1 MKLLLSNNQL
11 TKFSRSGEYATTT
24 NIPLEGDVAAVAA
37 GLLAWLAAQL
47 AEGET
52 LSQVMLESSGQVA
65 TAYETQT
72 DDEGNES
79 QVATAYRPTISAAV
93 SVTAPLGSR
102 TFVVSSESLPTE
114 LRDGLLAAW
123 QSLSQPSEP
132 SAPSAPF
139 A

>member
-65 TAYETQT
+65 TAYETAT
-72 DDEGNES
+72 DEEGNES
-79 QVATAYRPTISAAV
+79 QVATAFRPTISAAV
-93 SVTAPLGSR
+93 SVAAPLGSR
-102 TFVVSSESLPTE
+102 TFVVSGESLPTQ
-114 LRDGLLAAW
+114 LRNGLLAAW
-123 QSLSQPSEP
+123 VALS
-132 SAPSAPF
+132 A
-139 A
+139 

>member
-24 NIPLEGDVAAVAA
+24 NIPLEGEVAAVAA

-52 LSQVMLESSGQVA
+52 LSQVMLEASGQAA

-72 DDEGNES
+72 DEDGNEIE
-79 QVATAYRPTISAAV
+79 VATAFRPTISAAV

-102 TFVVSSESLPTE
+102 TFVVSSESLPDE
-114 LRDGLLAAW
+114 LRDSLVAAW
-123 QSLSQPSEP
+123 QNLQS
-132 SAPSAPF
+132 
-139 A
+139 

>member
-1 MKLLLSNNQL
+1 MNLLLSNNQL

-47 AEGET
+47 VEGET
-52 LSQVMLESSGQVA
+52 LSQVMLEPSGQVA
-65 TAYETQT
+65 TAFETQT
-72 DDEGNES
+72 DEEGNES
-79 QVATAYRPTISAAV
+79 QVATAFRPTISAAV

-132 SAPSAPF
+132 SAPSANF

>member
-1 MKLLLSNNQL
+1 MNLLLANNQL

-24 NIPLEGDVAAVAA
+24 NIPLEGEVADVAA

-65 TAYETQT
+65 TAFEAQT
-72 DDEGNES
+72 NEEGDEM
-79 QVATAYRPTISAAV
+79 QVATEFRPTISAAV

-102 TFVVSSESLPTE
+102 TFVVSSESLPTQ

-123 QSLSQPSEP
+123 VALS
-132 SAPSAPF
+132 A
-139 A
+139 

>member
-1 MKLLLSNNQL
+1 MNLLLSNNQL

-47 AEGET
+47 VEGET
-52 LSQVMLESSGQVA
+52 LSQVMLEPSGQVA
-65 TAYETQT
+65 TAFETQT
-72 DDEGNES
+72 DEEGNES
-79 QVATAYRPTISAAV
+79 QVATAFRPTISAAV

-132 SAPSAPF
+132 SANF
-139 A
+139 ANFA